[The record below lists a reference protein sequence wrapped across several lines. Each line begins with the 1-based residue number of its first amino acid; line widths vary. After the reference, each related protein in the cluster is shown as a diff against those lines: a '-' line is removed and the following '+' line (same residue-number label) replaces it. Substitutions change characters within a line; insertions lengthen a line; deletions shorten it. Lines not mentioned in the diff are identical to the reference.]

1 MEDMS
6 KKSEVYLDV
15 MVHLLKIS
23 KEKTINSFYVTND
36 INFS

>member
-23 KEKTINSFYVTND
+23 KEKMINSFYVTND